1 MAIRPNNLTPNKGA
15 DVMAPYNTDK
25 PRRYSNLIN
34 PPFTVQFGGAKQ
46 VINAVKK
53 APYGRI
59 AHVGKRGNP

>member
-1 MAIRPNNLTPNKGA
+1 MAIRPSNLTPNRGG
-15 DVMAPYNTDK
+15 DVMPPTVDDK

-34 PPFTVQFGGAKQ
+34 QPYVPQFGGAKA
-46 VINAVKK
+46 VANSVKK

>member
-1 MAIRPNNLTPNKGA
+1 MAIRPNNLTPNKGG
-15 DVMAPYNTDK
+15 DVMAPEVSDK

-34 PPFTVQFGGAKQ
+34 QPYVPQFGGAMA
-46 VINAVKK
+46 VARSVKK